1 MRTSLQWVVFGL
13 DATRIAVPL
22 AAVERIV
29 RAAQV
34 TPLPLAPGMV
44 IGVINV
50 AGCVL
55 PVLNVRRK
63 FRLAER
69 EVRPSDHFLIARTGH
84 GSIVLIIDVAY
95 GVLEQSA
102 IAIETAFAAD
112 KDREH
117 IGGALVS
124 HDGLVLV
131 HDLDRFLSP
140 DDAQQLDQAM
150 RLEDARRNPAH
161 AL

>member
-1 MRTSLQWVVFGL
+1 MRTSMQWVVFGL
-13 DATRIAVPL
+13 DTTRVAVPL
-22 AAVERIV
+22 AVVERIV
-29 RAAQV
+29 RAAEV
-34 TPLPLAPGMV
+34 TALPLAPGMV
-44 IGVINV
+44 IGMVNV

-63 FRLAER
+63 FRLPER
-69 EVRPSDHFLIARTGH
+69 EVRPEDHFLIAQTNR
-84 GSIVLIIDVAY
+84 GSIVLLIDVAY
-95 GVLEQSA
+95 GVLEQPA

-112 KDREH
+112 KDSEH

-131 HDLDRFLSP
+131 HDLNRFLSP
-140 DDAQQLDQAM
+140 DDAQQLDEAM

-161 AL
+161 AR

>member
-1 MRTSLQWVVFGL
+1 MRNSVQWVVFGL
-13 DATRIAVPL
+13 DATRVAVPL
-22 AAVERIV
+22 AAVDRIV
-29 RAAQV
+29 RAVEV

-44 IGVINV
+44 IGVVNV

-63 FRLAER
+63 FRLPER
-69 EVRPSDHFLIARTGH
+69 AVRPGDHFLIARTSR
-84 GSIVLIIDVAY
+84 GSIVLVIDIAY
-95 GVLEQSA
+95 SVLEQPA
-102 IAIETAFAAD
+102 VAIETAFAAD
-112 KDREH
+112 KDSEH

-124 HDGLVLV
+124 RDGLVLV

-140 DDAQQLDQAM
+140 DDAQQLDEAM
-150 RLEDARRNPAH
+150 RLAEARRNSAH